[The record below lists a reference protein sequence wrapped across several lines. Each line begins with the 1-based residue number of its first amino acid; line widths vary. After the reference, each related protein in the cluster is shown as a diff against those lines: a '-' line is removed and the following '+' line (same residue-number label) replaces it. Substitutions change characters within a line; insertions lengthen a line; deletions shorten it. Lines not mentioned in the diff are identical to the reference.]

1 MSRHGKPKHS
11 SSELDQQSKIPSEN
25 WRSNVPYTSFAASK
39 ALINVAEPKPVNTTR
54 WRRYLKRWADILL
67 NLMRIDLRNKS
78 LAYFGFSC
86 NGGKSFDTK
95 IPWMVNT
102 TSSIA
107 VSLSFRISIK
117 CQESGFSVFLM
128 LNFSSK
134 VWPSYSTVS
143 LFFSLYLP
151 VLTLNCL
158 PRRKSSPSFIVSV
171 ALCSREFPVNP
182 QLVQFVINIAWTYAH
197 PLHYS
202 LCRACCA
209 SSVWDG
215 KVFLHNGAFF
225 SVIKRFYSKN
235 RLPVLPSTWQV
246 FTQTV

>member
-25 WRSNVPYTSFAASK
+25 WRSNVPYTWFAASK

-128 LNFSSK
+128 LNFSLK

-143 LFFSLYLP
+143 LFFLSIYLF
-151 VLTLNCL
+151 LLW
-158 PRRKSSPSFIVSV
+158 IVSQDG
-171 ALCSREFPVNP
+171 SRLHRLLFLSHFAPVNP
-182 QLVQFVINIAWTYAH
+182 QLVQFVISIFGLTCIHYIIAFVEHAAH
-197 PLHYS
+197 QAYEMERFFYTMVLS
-202 LCRACCA
+202 
-209 SSVWDG
+209 
-215 KVFLHNGAFF
+215 FL
-225 SVIKRFYSKN
+225 
-235 RLPVLPSTWQV
+235 L
-246 FTQTV
+246 